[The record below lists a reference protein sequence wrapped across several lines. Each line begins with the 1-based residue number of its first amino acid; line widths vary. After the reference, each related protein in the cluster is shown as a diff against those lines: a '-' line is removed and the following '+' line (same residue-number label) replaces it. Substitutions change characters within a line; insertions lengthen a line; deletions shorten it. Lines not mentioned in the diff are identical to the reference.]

1 MNEFD
6 KGVYI
11 VYTVYTQLERG
22 RLNMKILLQNNSNQP
37 IYEQIKEQ
45 IKAQILQGKVEPG
58 ASLPSMRELASDLG
72 VSLITTKR
80 AYVDLEQ
87 EQFVT
92 TIRGK
97 GTFVKSQDPSIMK
110 EKQFIVIEDLARDLT
125 KQAKLIGMDVKEL
138 NEIVNLIYEEGE

>member
-1 MNEFD
+1 
-6 KGVYI
+6 
-11 VYTVYTQLERG
+11 
-22 RLNMKILLQNNSNQP
+22 MKVLLQNNSNQP

-45 IKAQILQGKVEPG
+45 IKAHILQGNIQPG
-58 ASLPSMRELASDLG
+58 ATLPSMRELASDLG

-87 EQFVT
+87 EGFVT

-110 EKQFIVIEDLARDLT
+110 EKQFIVIEDLAKELT
-125 KQAKLIGMDVKEL
+125 KQAKLIGMSLEEI
-138 NEIVNLIYEEGE
+138 NEIVTLIYEEGE